1 MIVDERVDRH
11 QLDCRDAEPP
21 QVLEHGRGGER
32 GILAAQLL
40 RYVGVVDRQALDVQ
54 LVDDGLV
61 PGRVGPPVVAPGEC
75 RIDDLALGHAERAVA
90 IVGREILAPAADA
103 ITEMRVA
110 PAQRARDRTGV
121 RIEQQ
126 LFRIEA
132 HTGLRIVG
140 PVNAIAV
147 KQPRSCVRQVTM
159 PDLIG
164 LLAQRNA
171 LDLAAAFR
179 VEQAQLDTFGVL
191 GKQPEVHAFP
201 VPGRAQ
207 RVRPARPDRYER
219 LHRTR
224 AGRTA
229 HASPARWVAT
239 CGAPRI
245 VCRIDSRACDV
256 TALISSDRAL
266 PTYPRRYGVTNAR

>member
-1 MIVDERVDRH
+1 
-11 QLDCRDAEPP
+11 
-21 QVLEHGRGGER
+21 ER

-40 RYVGVVDRQALDVQ
+40 RYVGVVDGEALDVQ

-110 PAQRARDRTGV
+110 PAQR
-121 RIEQQ
+121 I
-126 LFRIEA
+126 
-132 HTGLRIVG
+132 
-140 PVNAIAV
+140 
-147 KQPRSCVRQVTM
+147 
-159 PDLIG
+159 
-164 LLAQRNA
+164 
-171 LDLAAAFR
+171 
-179 VEQAQLDTFGVL
+179 
-191 GKQPEVHAFP
+191 
-201 VPGRAQ
+201 
-207 RVRPARPDRYER
+207 RPARPDRDER

-245 VCRIDSRACDV
+245 VTSQH
-256 TALISSDRAL
+256 
-266 PTYPRRYGVTNAR
+266 